1 MSFQSLGEM
10 AKGLGMWDKEEK
22 KEITNICSKSYIL
35 WVCISITHILVS
47 GMTQC
52 NESHAFTDFDG

>member
-1 MSFQSLGEM
+1 MSFQSVGEM

-22 KEITNICSKSYIL
+22 KKITNICSKSYIL

-52 NESHAFTDFDG
+52 NE